1 MLNALTVDVEDYY
14 HVSAF
19 EPYLDYKNWE
29 YLPSRVESNIM
40 RILEILEDRK
50 VKATFFVLGWVADR
64 SPSLIRKIYSEGH
77 EIASHGY
84 SHKLAYEMTPDE
96 FRDDVRKSKNA
107 IEDSIG
113 AGINGF
119 RAASFSLVENSLWAL
134 DVLIEEGF
142 LYDSS
147 IFPIHHN
154 RYGIFYW
161 QRFPHVIKRISGF
174 IHEMPPS
181 TFKMF
186 KINLPIAGGAY
197 LRFLPLGIISH
208 GIRRINNTES
218 QPAVVYIHPWEID
231 HRQPRFKVRRLTEV
245 RHYAGLSGVEE
256 KIKNILSEFKFG
268 RISEVITE
276 SLARQPVSYF
286 SC

>member
-1 MLNALTVDVEDYY
+1 VLNALTVDVEDYY

-19 EPYLDYKNWE
+19 EPYLDYKDWE
-29 YLPSRVESNIM
+29 YLPSRVENNVM

-50 VKATFFVLGWVADR
+50 VKATFFALGWVADR
-64 SPSLIRKIYSEGH
+64 NPSLIRKIYSEGH

-84 SHKLAYEMTPDE
+84 SHKLAYEMTHDE
-96 FRDDVRKSKNA
+96 FREDVRKSKNA

-119 RAASFSLVENSLWAL
+119 RATSFSLIESSLWAL

-147 IFPIHHN
+147 IFPIHHD
-154 RYGIFYW
+154 RYGIPCW
-161 QRFPHVIKRISGF
+161 QRFPHVIKRSSGF
-174 IHEMPPS
+174 IYELPPS
-181 TFKMF
+181 TFRLCKV
-186 KINLPIAGGAY
+186 NLPIAGGAY
-197 LRFLPLGIISH
+197 LRFLPLCIISQ
-208 GIRRINNTES
+208 GLRRINNIES

-245 RHYAGLSGVEE
+245 RHYSRLSAVED

-268 RISEVITE
+268 RISEVINE
-276 SLARQPVSYF
+276 SPALQPVS
-286 SC
+286 